1 MKNQIILKNYKKI
14 KKGEKK
20 WKKKKEIK
28 KILKDI
34 CYKIKMNF
42 ILKNLYKIKINYLY
56 MKEKLNL

>member
-14 KKGEKK
+14 KIEEKK

-34 CYKIKMNF
+34 CYKIKMN

-56 MKEKLNL
+56 MKEKLYL

>member
-34 CYKIKMNF
+34 CYKIK
-42 ILKNLYKIKINYLY
+42 NLYKIKINYLY